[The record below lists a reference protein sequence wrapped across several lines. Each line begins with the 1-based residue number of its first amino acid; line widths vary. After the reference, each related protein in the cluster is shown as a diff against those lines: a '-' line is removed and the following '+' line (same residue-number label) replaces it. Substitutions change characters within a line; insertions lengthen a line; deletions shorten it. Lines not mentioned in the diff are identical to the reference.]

1 MNKTGREE
9 DARQAYRNSID
20 NIDKIL
26 QNDSNNS
33 AAWSQKGRALLK
45 LASYDEALQAYEQA
59 IRATIPSSISA
70 HFPDAWIGKG
80 DVLRAM
86 DRNEEALQAYDRAI
100 EINPIFGDAWR
111 GKGEALKALGKA
123 YDASMSFY
131 LAQKLGYEEK

>member
-1 MNKTGREE
+1 
-9 DARQAYRNSID
+9 
-20 NIDKIL
+20 
-26 QNDSNNS
+26 
-33 AAWSQKGRALLK
+33 
-45 LASYDEALQAYEQA
+45 
-59 IRATIPSSISA
+59 
-70 HFPDAWIGKG
+70 
-80 DVLRAM
+80 M